1 MFRLICCFWLAVS
14 LPGMLYANECVL
26 SVSVCVAKVI
36 TENIIILITHKKS

>member
-14 LPGMLYANECVL
+14 LPGMLYANECVC
-26 SVSVCVAKVI
+26 VCVCVAKVI